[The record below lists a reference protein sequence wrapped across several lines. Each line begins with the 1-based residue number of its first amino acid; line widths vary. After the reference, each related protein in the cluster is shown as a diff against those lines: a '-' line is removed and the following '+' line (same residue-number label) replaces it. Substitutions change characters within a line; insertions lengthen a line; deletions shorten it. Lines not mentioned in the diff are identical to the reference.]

1 MYFFRLLILFM
12 TFMLA
17 ACSGGV
23 NHKPDPAPA
32 RIYHQPQT
40 ASTIAIAMQQL
51 GVPYRYGGK
60 DPSGFDCSGLVYYS
74 YRQTGRN
81 IPRNTTGQLSYA
93 KKVRRA
99 DMRPGD
105 LVFFRISKNKV
116 SHVGIY
122 IGENRFVHAPSRGKH
137 VQVSYLDNSYW
148 QHRFIT
154 AGRI

>member
-1 MYFFRLLILFM
+1 MYFFRLLILLI

-23 NHKPDPAPA
+23 NHKASPASS
-32 RIYHQPQT
+32 YQQPQK
-40 ASTIAIAMQQL
+40 ASTIAVAMQQL

-74 YRQTGRN
+74 YRQTGRS
-81 IPRNTTGQLSYA
+81 IPRNTTGQLSYS
-93 KKVRRA
+93 KKIHRA
-99 DMRPGD
+99 EMRPGD

-122 IGENRFVHAPSRGKH
+122 IGGNRFVHAPSRGKR

-148 QHRFIT
+148 QTRFIT